1 MKNISQNQQKV
12 KKWLAQWLTFVVGVM
27 IIAMLWSAYSLINF
41 DGFFPPTYAIGL
53 SDPYRY
59 HQKYVSNLLVQ
70 HGKEYQLNNADTA
83 KWKVYIDNKNGFK
96 FKYPETTD
104 VNVVNKNEA
113 FDSIRFANNSSKGG
127 YECVISVEFVG
138 RGIGAKWLPR
148 ERRSTNLNVT
158 NNRSEGL
165 YYIRTMDGDVFNIE
179 STRFIPENKQ
189 NIHFTGA
196 TLIHQKTGKFVAV
209 KDYGNTC
216 QEDTLKGILATFQ
229 FIK

>member
-59 HQKYVSNLLVQ
+59 H
-70 HGKEYQLNNADTA
+70 H
-83 KWKVYIDNKNGFK
+83 IDNKNGFK